1 MNLDRLLPARALDLP
16 HPAGNEDGNAKLVRV
31 LAEEAAFPL
40 MRWRV
45 HGDVRGDDVHLW
57 YSLRRRPPAMAPQLR
72 ARWQPDASG
81 GAHLVGEFR
90 QDRRVAAAVLVT
102 GVLLALLVL
111 SMGLR
116 GGLALHW
123 TLGGMAFFVGYPWM
137 AWFMHE
143 NHMEKIRELLH
154 RALDAV
160 PPDEPSR
167 T

>member
-1 MNLDRLLPARALDLP
+1 MNLDRLLPARALDLR
-16 HPAGNEDGNAKLVRV
+16 HRAGNEDGNIRLAKA
-31 LAEEAAFPL
+31 LAEEAAFPM

-72 ARWQPDASG
+72 ARWQSDGGG
-81 GAHLVGEFR
+81 GARLVGEFR
-90 QDRRVAAAVLVT
+90 QERRVAIAVLAT
-102 GVLLALLVL
+102 GVLLAALVL

-123 TLGGMAFFVGYPWM
+123 TLGGMAFFAGYPWL

-143 NHMEKIRELLH
+143 NHMQKIDELLR
-154 RALDAV
+154 RALETTA
-160 PPDEPSR
+160 PAEPAR